1 MKGIINTDNG
11 MVTVNM
17 KEGRVMKG
25 IINTDSRMVTAN
37 MKEERLMKGK
47 MENIMKTG
55 IITVST
61 AAAAGLVFGMSPVT
75 AHAAETDTNVSNDAL
90 QAPSEMS
97 APGPVSVVEAIR
109 LAFFSSEGLLGAI
122 RPKP

>member
-75 AHAAETDTNVSNDAL
+75 AHAAETDTLRD
-90 QAPSEMS
+90 
-97 APGPVSVVEAIR
+97 PVFA
-109 LAFFSSEGLLGAI
+109 
-122 RPKP
+122 